1 MKECEQTLIGGNMFR
16 TNQNWT
22 SQTNQPKPSPVV
34 LLPLSRRHTT
44 GSTAMARIVSRAL
57 PFASRSSL
65 HLPLPSPFPGA
76 ALLRSAATAPPL
88 PPAARAALAA
98 SLLSWGGHTGNPEP
112 SIAAPPPFAGFLAGI
127 RGFRKGRGGQA
138 SAKRSQPQDAPPP
151 PPPPPPKE
159 SEIELI
165 ARIGVEEDMPD
176 DPEVLVHITLY
187 RTSLYSYFS
196 CCFRSVNW
204 KCR

>member
-1 MKECEQTLIGGNMFR
+1 MWEQTLVRGNMLR

-22 SQTNQPKPSPVV
+22 SQTTQPKPSSI

-44 GSTAMARIVSRAL
+44 GGTAMARIVSRSL
-57 PFASRSSL
+57 PFALRSSL
-65 HLPLPSPFPGA
+65 HLPLPPPIPGA

-88 PPAARAALAA
+88 PPAAGAALAA
-98 SLLSWGGHTGNPEP
+98 SLLSWRGHTGTPEP
-112 SIAAPPPFAGFLAGI
+112 SIAAPPPFAGFFAGI
-127 RGFRKGRGGQA
+127 RGFRKGRRGQA
-138 SAKRSQPQDAPPP
+138 SAKRSQPQDASPP

-176 DPEVLVHITLY
+176 DPEVLVHIMLY
-187 RTSLYSYFS
+187 GTSLYSYHS

>member
-1 MKECEQTLIGGNMFR
+1 
-16 TNQNWT
+16 
-22 SQTNQPKPSPVV
+22 
-34 LLPLSRRHTT
+34 
-44 GSTAMARIVSRAL
+44 MARIVSRAL

-65 HLPLPSPFPGA
+65 HLPLPPPFPGA

-88 PPAARAALAA
+88 PPAAGAALAA
-98 SLLSWGGHTGNPEP
+98 SLLSWRGHTGTPEP

-127 RGFRKGRGGQA
+127 RGFRKGRRGQA

-187 RTSLYSYFS
+187 GTSPYYS
-196 CCFRSVNW
+196 CCFSCVNW